1 MRPGQW
7 LTRLSVFFDSRGVD
21 GIVNTIAATIGG
33 TSARVRRLQNGFV
46 RSYALSMLIGAV
58 LLVAGLLVVRL

>member
-1 MRPGQW
+1 
-7 LTRLSVFFDSRGVD
+7 
-21 GIVNTIAATIGG
+21 
-33 TSARVRRLQNGFV
+33 V